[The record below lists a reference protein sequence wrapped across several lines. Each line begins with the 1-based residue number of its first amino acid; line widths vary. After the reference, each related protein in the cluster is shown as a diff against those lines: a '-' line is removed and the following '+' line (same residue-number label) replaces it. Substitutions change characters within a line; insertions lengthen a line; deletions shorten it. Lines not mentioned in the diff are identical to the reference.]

1 MKILLPLAIT
11 LSLIGGAAAYAD
23 PADHSHDQSQ
33 MGQDHMGDQNRNN
46 HHGGQHH
53 RHQVCIWSHHHRRCS
68 WGY

>member
-1 MKILLPLAIT
+1 MMKILLPLALT

-33 MGQDHMGDQNRNN
+33 MGQNHMGDHQ
-46 HHGGQHH
+46 GGQRH
-53 RHQVCIWSHHHRRCS
+53 RHQVCTWSHHHRHCS